1 MPSKPAYYI
10 VDLSYKSIAWLNL
23 PRPSNGKKFSHV
35 QLDIFA
41 ISKNA
46 MIKEMA
52 SAGIAGSSW
61 IHYAKMQADIMN
73 GHKENE
79 SKCQNDEQSLHQSK
93 NGHFGIISGLDAY

>member
-1 MPSKPAYYI
+1 MRVSEIRVKRIP
-10 VDLSYKSIAWLNL
+10 VNQGL
-23 PRPSNGKKFSHV
+23 GV
-35 QLDIFA
+35 VA

-46 MIKEMA
+46 MTEKMA

>member
-1 MPSKPAYYI
+1 MK
-10 VDLSYKSIAWLNL
+10 
-23 PRPSNGKKFSHV
+23 NGNFLKMRVNEIRVKRIPV
-35 QLDIFA
+35 NQGLGVVA

-46 MIKEMA
+46 MTEKMA